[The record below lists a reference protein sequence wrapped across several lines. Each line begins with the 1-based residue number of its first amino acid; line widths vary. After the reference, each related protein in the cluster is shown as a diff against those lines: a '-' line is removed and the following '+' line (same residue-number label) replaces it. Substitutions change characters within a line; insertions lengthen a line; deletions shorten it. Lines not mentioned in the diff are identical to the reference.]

1 MTDPDRHARLTG
13 APDPRHRPRR
23 TLAGAFATVALVVV
37 VLAAVAEPLL
47 VAALLATLVGLLG
60 GRRLVIRLAR
70 RRGTYRVCLP
80 GTRLCV
86 DC

>member
-1 MTDPDRHARLTG
+1 MTDPGRHARLTG
-13 APDPRHRPRR
+13 APDPRPRPRR
-23 TLAGAFATVALVVV
+23 TLAGAFATVALV
-37 VLAAVAEPLL
+37 AVAEPLL

-60 GRRLVIRLAR
+60 GRRLVTRFAR
-70 RRGTYRVCLP
+70 GRGTRRVCLP